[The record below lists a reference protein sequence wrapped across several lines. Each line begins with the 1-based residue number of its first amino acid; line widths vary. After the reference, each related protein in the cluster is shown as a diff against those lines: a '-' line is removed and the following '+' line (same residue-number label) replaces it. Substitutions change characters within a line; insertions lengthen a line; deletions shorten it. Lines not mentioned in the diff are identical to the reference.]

1 MEIESNTL
9 NLKTFDIKQHDIYL
23 NGDITEE
30 QFKTFQKEINEVIK
44 EDEYIIRNNLKSIS
58 QCNFIS
64 NQSTLEFQR
73 PDINIYMSTYG
84 GAIYEAFAYYD
95 LIMSVKEKYN
105 VNIYCSGKIMSA
117 GTIILQAATKR
128 IASKNTFFMVHDIF
142 SVEWGKLEKIENSLD
157 HCKVLRELI
166 TNIYLERTSFTKK
179 QLDDI
184 FSKQKD
190 FYFDADK
197 ALNKYGFI
205 DELKY

>member
-1 MEIESNTL
+1 MEIQSNTL

-23 NGDITEE
+23 NGDITEA
-30 QFKTFQKEINEVIK
+30 QFKTFQKEINEVVK
-44 EDEYIIRNNLKSIS
+44 EDEYIIRNNLNSIT

-64 NQSTLEFQR
+64 NQSILEFQR

-84 GAIYEAFAYYD
+84 GIVYEAFAYYD
-95 LIMSVKEKYN
+95 LITSLKEKYN

-128 IASKNTFFMVHDIF
+128 IASKNTFFMVHDI
-142 SVEWGKLEKIENSLD
+142 SSESWGKLEDVINSVE
-157 HCKVLRELI
+157 HCKVLKDLM
-166 TNIYLERTSFTKK
+166 TNIYLEHTSFTKK

-184 FSKQKD
+184 FGKQKD
-190 FYFDADK
+190 FYFDADN

-205 DELKY
+205 DEIR